1 MYILIFSIT
10 TIIGSFLYFL
20 YYNSTKDINTNSDI
34 NEFLLG
40 ESVDEDTHEIINL
53 NNIQTMLDN

>member
-10 TIIGSFLYFL
+10 TIISSFLYFL

-40 ESVDEDTHEIINL
+40 ESVDEDSHEMINL
-53 NNIQTMLDN
+53 NNIPTMLNN